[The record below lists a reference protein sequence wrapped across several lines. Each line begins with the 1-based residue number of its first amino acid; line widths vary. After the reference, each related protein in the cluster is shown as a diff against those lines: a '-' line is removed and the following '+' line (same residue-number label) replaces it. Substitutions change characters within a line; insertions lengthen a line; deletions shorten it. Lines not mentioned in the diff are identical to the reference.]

1 MKKKLILILFILFVL
16 YPKNVFASIEKDGW
30 IKENDGNIYYYK
42 DGIELKGLHVIDG
55 NKYHFGEVTG
65 QLKRGWSI
73 TLDKREY
80 YSDSDG
86 VVQEGFKEIDGNT
99 YYFTFEEGMYK
110 GLHVIDGNKYHFGE
124 VTGQLKIGW
133 SITLDKREY
142 YSDSNGVVQE
152 GFKEIDGNTYYFTFE
167 EGMYKGLHVIDGNKY
182 HFGEVT
188 GQLKRGWSITLDK
201 REYYSDSNGVVQ
213 EGFKEIDGNTYYF
226 TFEEGMYKNSK
237 VIGGIEYFFNDRGI
251 LLDKWVTI
259 DENTYYYKDGK
270 ILKGLHIIDGN
281 KYHFGEVTG
290 QLKRGWSITLDK
302 REYYSD
308 SNGVVQEGFK
318 EIDGNTYYFTFEEG
332 MYKGL
337 HVIDGNKYHF
347 GEVTGQLKRGWSI
360 TLDKREYYSDS
371 NGVVQE
377 GFKEIDGNTYYF
389 TFEEGMYKGLHVI
402 NGNKYHFGEVTGQLK
417 RGWSITLAKKNYY
430 STNDGVIVTGNQ
442 FIDGNWYSFA
452 DDGSL
457 KDGWQTINGK
467 KYYFYSDGSRAKYI
481 AKIAGVRYEFSATGE
496 LEHENIKIIADISK
510 HQGYINWDVLWA
522 SGEIDGV
529 ILRVGYSLGM
539 DSMFM
544 YNLTQVN
551 RLKIPYTI
559 YHFSIAENA
568 YEAQLEANH
577 LVEWYTKNSLK
588 PFMDVFYDIESWKE
602 GNSSS
607 DFISISDYDSIIS
620 TYKSILNNNGIGM
633 SVYTGKNYA
642 ETRLSDYGRTQI
654 GWIAHYASYC
664 GYNGS
669 YRGWQYT
676 SKGSL
681 QGISGNVDLSIF
693 YW

>member
-65 QLKRGWSI
+65 QLKSGWSI

-80 YSDSDG
+80 YSDSD
-86 VVQEGFKEIDGNT
+86 
-99 YYFTFEEGMYK
+99 
-110 GLHVIDGNKYHFGE
+110 
-124 VTGQLKIGW
+124 
-133 SITLDKREY
+133 
-142 YSDSNGVVQE
+142 
-152 GFKEIDGNTYYFTFE
+152 
-167 EGMYKGLHVIDGNKY
+167 
-182 HFGEVT
+182 
-188 GQLKRGWSITLDK
+188 
-201 REYYSDSNGVVQ
+201 GVVQ

-270 ILKGLHIIDGN
+270 ILKGLHI
-281 KYHFGEVTG
+281 
-290 QLKRGWSITLDK
+290 
-302 REYYSD
+302 
-308 SNGVVQEGFK
+308 
-318 EIDGNTYYFTFEEG
+318 
-332 MYKGL
+332 
-337 HVIDGNKYHF
+337 IDGNKYHF

-496 LEHENIKIIADISK
+496 LEHENIKIIVDISK

>member
-80 YSDSDG
+80 YSDSD
-86 VVQEGFKEIDGNT
+86 
-99 YYFTFEEGMYK
+99 
-110 GLHVIDGNKYHFGE
+110 
-124 VTGQLKIGW
+124 
-133 SITLDKREY
+133 
-142 YSDSNGVVQE
+142 
-152 GFKEIDGNTYYFTFE
+152 
-167 EGMYKGLHVIDGNKY
+167 
-182 HFGEVT
+182 
-188 GQLKRGWSITLDK
+188 
-201 REYYSDSNGVVQ
+201 
-213 EGFKEIDGNTYYF
+213 
-226 TFEEGMYKNSK
+226 
-237 VIGGIEYFFNDRGI
+237 
-251 LLDKWVTI
+251 
-259 DENTYYYKDGK
+259 
-270 ILKGLHIIDGN
+270 
-281 KYHFGEVTG
+281 
-290 QLKRGWSITLDK
+290 
-302 REYYSD
+302 
-308 SNGVVQEGFK
+308 
-318 EIDGNTYYFTFEEG
+318 
-332 MYKGL
+332 
-337 HVIDGNKYHF
+337 
-347 GEVTGQLKRGWSI
+347 
-360 TLDKREYYSDS
+360 
-371 NGVVQE
+371 GVVQE

>member
-1 MKKKLILILFILFVL
+1 
-16 YPKNVFASIEKDGW
+16 
-30 IKENDGNIYYYK
+30 
-42 DGIELKGLHVIDG
+42 
-55 NKYHFGEVTG
+55 
-65 QLKRGWSI
+65 
-73 TLDKREY
+73 
-80 YSDSDG
+80 
-86 VVQEGFKEIDGNT
+86 
-99 YYFTFEEGMYK
+99 
-110 GLHVIDGNKYHFGE
+110 
-124 VTGQLKIGW
+124 
-133 SITLDKREY
+133 
-142 YSDSNGVVQE
+142 
-152 GFKEIDGNTYYFTFE
+152 
-167 EGMYKGLHVIDGNKY
+167 MYKGLHVIDGNKY

>member
-65 QLKRGWSI
+65 QLKSGWSI

-80 YSDSDG
+80 YSDSD
-86 VVQEGFKEIDGNT
+86 
-99 YYFTFEEGMYK
+99 
-110 GLHVIDGNKYHFGE
+110 
-124 VTGQLKIGW
+124 
-133 SITLDKREY
+133 
-142 YSDSNGVVQE
+142 GVVQE

-337 HVIDGNKYHF
+337 HVI
-347 GEVTGQLKRGWSI
+347 
-360 TLDKREYYSDS
+360 
-371 NGVVQE
+371 
-377 GFKEIDGNTYYF
+377 
-389 TFEEGMYKGLHVI
+389 

-496 LEHENIKIIADISK
+496 LEHENIKIIVDISK